1 MTGEPGNGS
10 GERAPEGE
18 RLSPAPPVFPG
29 GEPAPSGRMRG
40 LLKLAVV
47 DVGPLRRRR
56 EFRLLFIGQTVS
68 FLGSMVTFVAIPYQ
82 AYELTGS
89 SLVVG
94 LIGLAELV
102 PILVTAFVGGL
113 LADAID
119 RRRMVLLSELGMM
132 ASTGLLLANSLLAEP
147 RLWVLYVVAGLGAA
161 FYGIQRPSLDALT
174 PRLVERDEL
183 AAASALSS
191 FRGEFGALAGP
202 ALAGGLIAAIGLP
215 ATYGFDIATYAFS
228 LVVLLRMR
236 AVPPPPE
243 AERPSLRGVVAG
255 LRYARRRPELLGT
268 YFVDMAAMFF
278 GIPEA
283 LFPAFA
289 KELGGGP
296 GALGLLYAAPAA
308 GALVASVTSGWVGR
322 VHRHGLAVILA
333 ASAWG
338 IAVVG
343 FGLSDS
349 LVLAL
354 ALLALAGFADMV
366 SGIFRMTIWNQTI
379 PDHLRGRLAGI
390 EMVSYTSGPLLG
402 NVESGVVASF
412 AGIRASAVSGGI
424 LCVASVGALA
434 AALPGFR
441 RYDARAAG

>member
-1 MTGEPGNGS
+1 MPDDQHDDRGPS
-10 GERAPEGE
+10 PHEGE
-18 RLSPAPPVFPG
+18 RLSPAPPVYPRETPG
-29 GEPAPSGRMRG
+29 RLRRLAG
-40 LLKLAVV
+40 LAVV
-47 DVGPLRRRR
+47 DVGPLRRHRD
-56 EFRLLFIGQTVS
+56 FRLLFFGQTVS
-68 FLGSMVTFVAIPYQ
+68 FLGSMVTFVAVPFQ
-82 AYELTGS
+82 AFELTGS
-89 SLVVG
+89 SLTVG
-94 LIGLAELV
+94 LISLAELV
-102 PILVTAFVGGL
+102 PILVMAFVGGA

-132 ASTGLLLANSLLAEP
+132 ASAGMLLFNSLLP
-147 RLWVLYVVAGLGAA
+147 DPKLWVLFVVAGLAA
-161 FYGIQRPSLDALT
+161 GFYGIQRPSLDALT
-174 PRLVERDEL
+174 PRLVEREEL
-183 AAASALSS
+183 AAASALAS
-191 FRGEFGALAGP
+191 FRSTFGALVGP

-215 ATYGFDIATYAFS
+215 ATYGFDVATYAIS
-228 LVVLLRMR
+228 LVFLLLMR

-243 AERPSLRGVVAG
+243 AEQPSLRGIVEG
-255 LRYARRRPELLGT
+255 LQYARRRPELLGT

-322 VHRHGLAVILA
+322 IRRHGLAVILA
-333 ASAWG
+333 ASVWG

-343 FGLSDS
+343 FGLATS

-366 SGIFRMTIWNQTI
+366 SGIFRTTIWNETI

-412 AGIRASAVSGGI
+412 AGIRASAVSGGV
-424 LCVASVGALA
+424 LCVLSVGALA

-441 RYDARAAG
+441 RYDARSATLDR

>member
-1 MTGEPGNGS
+1 VPDDPRDGIDPLA
-10 GERAPEGE
+10 REGE
-18 RLSPAPPVFPG
+18 RLSPTPPVFPG
-29 GEPAPSGRMRG
+29 GEPGPPGGVGG

-47 DVGPLRRRR
+47 DIGPLRRRR

-68 FLGSMVTFVAIPYQ
+68 FLGSMVTFVAIPFQ

-94 LIGLAELV
+94 LISLAELV

-113 LADAID
+113 LADAVD

-132 ASTGLLLANSLLAEP
+132 ASAAILFANSLSDDP
-147 RLWVLYVVAGLGAA
+147 KLWALFVVAALDAA

-183 AAASALSS
+183 AAASALAS
-191 FRGEFGALAGP
+191 FRGTFGALVGP
-202 ALAGGLIAAIGLP
+202 ALAGGLIAVIGLP
-215 ATYGFDIATYAFS
+215 ATYGFDMATYAFS

-236 AVPPPPE
+236 AVPPPPD
-243 AERPSLRGVVAG
+243 AERPSLRGMLEG

-296 GALGLLYAAPAA
+296 GVLGLLYAAPAA
-308 GALVASVTSGWVGR
+308 GALLASATSGWVSR

-338 IAVVG
+338 GAVAG
-343 FGLSDS
+343 FGLSS
-349 LVLAL
+349 SIVLAL
-354 ALLALAGFADMV
+354 ALLAVAGFADMV
-366 SGIFRMTIWNQTI
+366 SGIFRTTIWNQTI
-379 PDHLRGRLAGI
+379 PDHLRGRLAGV

-402 NVESGVVASF
+402 DVEAGVVASF

-424 LCVASVGALA
+424 LCVASVAALA

-441 RYDARAAG
+441 RYDARSVG

>member
-1 MTGEPGNGS
+1 MS
-10 GERAPEGE
+10 GDERADGDPIAPESE
-18 RLSPAPPVFPG
+18 QLSPIPPVFPG
-29 GEPAPSGRMRG
+29 REPGRLRRLAG
-40 LLKLAVV
+40 VAVV
-47 DVGPLRRRR
+47 DVSLLRRHRD
-56 EFRLLFIGQTVS
+56 FRLLFVGQTVS
-68 FLGSMVTFVAIPYQ
+68 FLGSMVTFVAVPYQ

-102 PILVTAFVGGL
+102 PLLGMAFVGGA

-119 RRRMVLLSELGMM
+119 RRRMVLVSELGMM
-132 ASTGLLLANSLLAEP
+132 ATAAILLANSLLSEP
-147 RLWVLYVVAGLGAA
+147 KLWVLFVVAGLDAA
-161 FYGIQRPSLDALT
+161 LYGIQRPSLDALT
-174 PRLVERDEL
+174 PRLVDRDEL
-183 AAASALSS
+183 PAASALTS
-191 FRGEFGALAGP
+191 FRMTFGALAGP

-215 ATYGFDIATYAFS
+215 ATYGLDVATYAVS
-228 LVVLLRMR
+228 LVALTRMR

-243 AERPSLRGVVAG
+243 ADRPSLRGIVQG
-255 LRYARRRPELLGT
+255 LRYAWGRPELLGT

-308 GALVASVTSGWVGR
+308 GALVASVTSGWVER

-333 ASAWG
+333 ATVWG

-343 FGLSDS
+343 FGLATS
-349 LVLAL
+349 LVVAVV
-354 ALLALAGFADMV
+354 LLGLAGFADMV
-366 SGIFRMTIWNQTI
+366 SGIFRTTIWNQTI

-402 NVESGVVASF
+402 NVEAGVVASF
-412 AGIRASAVSGGI
+412 AGIRASAVSGGV
-424 LCVASVGALA
+424 LCVLSVGALA

-441 RYDARAAG
+441 RYDARSAGSEP

>member
-1 MTGEPGNGS
+1 MADENGYGTDPS
-10 GERAPEGE
+10 LHEGE

-29 GEPAPSGRMRG
+29 EGPGRIRRVLG
-40 LLKLAVV
+40 VAVL

-68 FLGSMVTFVAIPYQ
+68 FLGSMVTFVAIPFQ
-82 AYELTGS
+82 AFELSDS

-102 PILVTAFVGGL
+102 PILVFAFLGGA

-132 ASTGLLLANSLLAEP
+132 ASAGILLANSLLP
-147 RLWVLYVVAGLGAA
+147 DPKLWVLFAVAALDAA
-161 FYGIQRPSLDALT
+161 FYGMQRPSLDALE
-174 PRLVERDEL
+174 PRLVERDEM
-183 AAASALSS
+183 AAASALMS
-191 FRGEFGALAGP
+191 FRGTFGALAGP

-228 LVVLLRMR
+228 LLVLMRMR
-236 AVPPPPE
+236 AVPPPPD
-243 AERPSLRGVVAG
+243 AKRPSFRKVLEG

-308 GALVASVTSGWVGR
+308 GALVASATSGWVGR

-333 ASAWG
+333 ATVWG
-338 IAVVG
+338 IAVAA
-343 FGLSDS
+343 FGLAGS
-349 LVLAL
+349 LPLAL
-354 ALLALAGFADMV
+354 ACLAVAGFADMV
-366 SGIFRMTIWNQTI
+366 SGIFRSTIWNQTI
-379 PDHLRGRLAGI
+379 PDQLRGRLAGI
-390 EMVSYTSGPLLG
+390 EMISYTSGPLLG

-424 LCVASVGALA
+424 LCVASVAGLA

-441 RYDARAAG
+441 RYDARAR

>member
-1 MTGEPGNGS
+1 MTGDEGADRDTVP
-10 GERAPEGE
+10 PEAE
-18 RLSPAPPVFPG
+18 RLSPTPPVFPG
-29 GEPAPSGRMRG
+29 AEPGRLRRLAG
-40 LLKLAVV
+40 LAVV
-47 DVGPLRRRR
+47 DIGPLRRHRD
-56 EFRLLFIGQTVS
+56 FRLLFVGQTVS
-68 FLGSMVTFVAIPYQ
+68 FLGSMVTFVAVPYQ

-94 LIGLAELV
+94 LIALAELV
-102 PILVTAFVGGL
+102 PLLGMAFVGGA

-119 RRRMVLLSELGMM
+119 RRRMVLISELGMM
-132 ASTGLLLANSLLAEP
+132 GTAATLLANSVLSEP
-147 RLWVLYVVAGLGAA
+147 KLWVLFVVAALDAGL
-161 FYGIQRPSLDALT
+161 YGLQRPSLDALT

-183 AAASALSS
+183 PAASALVS
-191 FRGEFGALAGP
+191 FRMTFGALAGP

-215 ATYGFDIATYAFS
+215 ATYGLDVATYAVS
-228 LVVLLRMR
+228 LVALVRMR
-236 AVPPPPE
+236 AVPPPAE
-243 AERPSLRGVVAG
+243 ADRPSLRGIVEG
-255 LRYARRRPELLGT
+255 LRYAWSRPELLGT

-308 GALVASVTSGWVGR
+308 GALVASVTSGWVER
-322 VHRHGLAVILA
+322 VHRHGLAVIA
-333 ASAWG
+333 AATVWG

-343 FGLSDS
+343 FGLATS
-349 LVLAL
+349 LVVAL
-354 ALLALAGFADMV
+354 VLLGLAGFADMV
-366 SGIFRMTIWNQTI
+366 SGIFRTTIWNQTI

-402 NVESGVVASF
+402 NVEAGVVASF
-412 AGIRASAVSGGI
+412 AGIRASAVSGGV
-424 LCVASVGALA
+424 LCVLSVGALA

-441 RYDARAAG
+441 RYDARSAPDR

>member
-1 MTGEPGNGS
+1 MPDENDYGTDPS
-10 GERAPEGE
+10 RHEGE

-29 GEPAPSGRMRG
+29 DGPGRVRRVVG
-40 LLKLAVV
+40 VAVL

-68 FLGSMVTFVAIPYQ
+68 FLGSMVTFVAIPFQ
-82 AYELTGS
+82 AYELSGS

-94 LIGLAELV
+94 LIGLAELI
-102 PILVTAFVGGL
+102 PILGFAFLGGA
-113 LADAID
+113 LADAVD
-119 RRRMVLLSELGMM
+119 RRRMVLFSELGMM
-132 ASTGLLLANSLLAEP
+132 AAGGILLANSLVP
-147 RLWVLYVVAGLGAA
+147 DPKLWVLFAVAALDAA
-161 FYGIQRPSLDALT
+161 FYGIQRPSLDALE

-183 AAASALSS
+183 AAASALTS
-191 FRGEFGALAGP
+191 FRFTFGALAGP
-202 ALAGGLIAAIGLP
+202 ALGGGLIAGIGLP
-215 ATYGFDIATYAFS
+215 ATYGFDIATFAFS
-228 LVVLLRMR
+228 LVVLMRMR
-236 AVPPPPE
+236 AVPPPPD
-243 AERPSLRGVVAG
+243 ATRPSFGGVVEG
-255 LRYARRRPELLGT
+255 LRYARRRPELLGS

-308 GALVASVTSGWVGR
+308 GALVGSATSGWVGR

-343 FGLSDS
+343 FGLAGS
-349 LVLAL
+349 LAL
-354 ALLALAGFADMV
+354 ALTCLAFAGFADMV
-366 SGIFRMTIWNQTI
+366 SGIFRTTIWNQTI
-379 PDHLRGRLAGI
+379 PDELRGRLAGI
-390 EMVSYTSGPLLG
+390 EMISYTSGPLLG
-402 NVESGVVASF
+402 NVEAGVVASF

-424 LCVASVGALA
+424 LCVASVAGLA
-434 AALPGFR
+434 AGLPGFR
-441 RYDARAAG
+441 RYDARPG